1 MHRIA
6 YLLTAAGTALT
17 ASSSET
23 VLASGSLK
31 AFSLQP
37 GKVYRVR
44 AAVLATATNSTDTL
58 TVRLRVGPTTL
69 TGTVV
74 GSSGAVD
81 AANSDVVVVDVE
93 MVVRD
98 ADSSSVVLAHGLV
111 SAVGAEGTGTARS
124 AFESLALDSGAEQLV
139 EITGQWSSTSA
150 GNSCRCDALT
160 ITELV

>member
-1 MHRIA
+1 MHRLISV
-6 YLLTAAGTALT
+6 LTAAGTALT

-23 VLASGSLK
+23 VLAASSLK
-31 AFSLQP
+31 AYALQP

-44 AAVLATATNSTDTL
+44 AAVIATATNSTDTL

-69 TGTVV
+69 VGTVV

-81 AANSDVVVVDVE
+81 VANSDVAIVDVE

-98 ADSSSVVLAHGLV
+98 ADSSSVVLCHGIV
-111 SAVGAEGTGTARS
+111 STLGAEGTATARA
-124 AFESLALDSGAEQLV
+124 AFESLALDSAAEQLI

>member
-1 MHRIA
+1 MHRLE
-6 YLLTAAGTALT
+6 YVLTAAGTALT

-23 VLASGSLK
+23 VLASDTL
-31 AFSLQP
+31 AAYALQP

-44 AAVLATATNSTDTL
+44 AAVIATATNSTDTL

-81 AANSDVVVVDVE
+81 AANSDVVIVDVE

-98 ADSSSVVLAHGLV
+98 ADASSVVLCHGLMT
-111 SAVGAEGTGTARS
+111 AVGAEATVTARG
-124 AFESLALDSGAEQLV
+124 AFESLALDSGVAQII
-139 EITGQWSSTSA
+139 EITGQWSSTSG